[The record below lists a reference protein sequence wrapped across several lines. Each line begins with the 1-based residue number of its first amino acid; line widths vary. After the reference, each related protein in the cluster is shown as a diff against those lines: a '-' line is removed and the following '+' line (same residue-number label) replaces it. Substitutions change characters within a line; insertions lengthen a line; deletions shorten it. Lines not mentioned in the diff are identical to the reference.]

1 MSWAYMKF
9 LSQNAQ
15 NSCIYSDK
23 KYLNGRIQKNVLTTP
38 EKAIEIRVFLT
49 NFFIYA
55 HEMHPIHHHKIEIYK
70 YLPLQSVLSKVVR
83 SNVIPR
89 NSSAITWQQVGMGA
103 CTLCLNCWLLAPFPG
118 FRPAQ
123 AWLLALCSFSRFPPC
138 ASLAAGSWLLFPVS
152 ALRKLGWA

>member
-1 MSWAYMKF
+1 MKF

-23 KYLNGRIQKNVLTTP
+23 KHLNGRIQKNVLTTP

-49 NFFIYA
+49 NFLIYA

-89 NSSAITWQQVGMGA
+89 NSSAIT
-103 CTLCLNCWLLAPFPG
+103 
-118 FRPAQ
+118 
-123 AWLLALCSFSRFPPC
+123 
-138 ASLAAGSWLLFPVS
+138 
-152 ALRKLGWA
+152 